1 MQDLVKTP
9 KTSANGSEPALRPSA
24 QAQSR
29 RSTRIVVA
37 PDDDYN
43 RNLVANVHPPEWEN
57 PTPTGKY
64 NFLVIGGGSAGLLA
78 AAAAAG
84 MGAKVALV
92 ERHLLGGDCLNVG
105 CVPSKSVIRSSKA
118 LGEVM
123 RAADFGVH
131 IPDGVE
137 IDFAAIMQR
146 MRRIRSEISE
156 HDSAQRFKDLGIDLY
171 LGDGHF
177 TGLDTFEVDGRTL
190 NFRRAMIST
199 GSRPAVIPIP
209 GLADVGYLTNE
220 TVFELTEL
228 PRRLAVI
235 GSGPIGSEL
244 SQSFNRFGSQVTLFD
259 VQPRVLGR
267 EDDDAAEVLRQVFE
281 SEGINLALGAEISG
295 IEAREEAREEAGDG
309 GKIINFE
316 MNGEQQS
323 VTVDEILLAVGRA
336 PNIETLDLEAAGI
349 EYHRRGVT
357 VNDALQTT
365 NPNVYAAG
373 DVAIKYQFTHTAD
386 ATARIVLAERAL
398 PRPQQ
403 KGERPDHPLDDLY
416 RSRGGACGHVPAGR
430 RRAGLPGRDL
440 RPVHRRHRPG
450 HGRRRAQWVRQGACE
465 EGQRRDSGRDHRRR
479 PRRRD
484 DQRTDPGHHSRHR
497 PQNPGDRHPP
507 LPDPGRGHQKG
518 RRRL

>member
-1 MQDLVKTP
+1 M
-9 KTSANGSEPALRPSA
+9 
-24 QAQSR
+24 
-29 RSTRIVVA
+29 A

-78 AAAAAG
+78 AVGAAG

-177 TGLDTFEVDGRTL
+177 TGPDTFEVDGRTL
-190 NFRRAMIST
+190 SFRRAMIST

-209 GLADVGYLTNE
+209 GLADVGFLTNE

-228 PRRLAVI
+228 PPRLAVI

-244 SQSFNRFGSQVTLFD
+244 SQSFNRFGSRVTLFD

-281 SEGINLALGAEISG
+281 SEGIDLALGAQISG
-295 IEAREEAREEAGDG
+295 IEAAAEAEGG

-316 MNGEQQS
+316 LNGEQQS

-386 ATARIVLAERAL
+386 ATARIVLQNAL
-398 PRPQQ
+398 FPGPNR
-403 KGERPDHPLDDLY
+403 KVSDLIIPWTTY
-416 RSRGGACGHVPAGR
+416 
-430 RRAGLPGRDL
+430 
-440 RPVHRRHRPG
+440 
-450 HGRRRAQWVRQGACE
+450 
-465 EGQRRDSGRDHRRR
+465 
-479 PRRRD
+479 
-484 DQRTDPGHHSRHR
+484 TDPEVAHVGMYPKDAEERGYQVETFVQSIGDIDRGKADGEHNGFVKVHVKKGSDEILGATIVAGHAGEMI
-497 PQNPGDRHPP
+497 NELTLAITAGIGLKTLATVIHPYP
-507 LPDPGRGHQKG
+507 TQAEAIKKVADAYNRTRMTPTVQSIFKRWFAW
-518 RRRL
+518 RR